1 MQIDRD
7 QLLSEIKLRKHIQE
21 MIAENVEK
29 WAVSR
34 NKDKGDE
41 IRLRGFIR
49 SLISEV
55 KQDLKEQDFENN
67 PEKEMFNLVKKEI
80 AGLLKSSI
88 KTLKDGQSGDAEQVQ
103 IGHLKAIIL
112 AINNLFDQVESA
124 EGALEREKLKEAI
137 EVDIGDT
144 LEDVTRNPMYM
155 SADAMENDGNDRE
168 EEEEINIEDAS
179 EDEIEKLTMG
189 LQEDDIQTLEDSI
202 RAQDPENA
210 SYQIL
215 GVRRALNKKTG
226 SWNKVKNNFINFADL
241 VWGANLPEIAWKTF
255 RKWVIEN
262 VRLHLINT
270 IQETA
275 SEVSVEEPSIDDFS
289 PDEMGS
295 EELPAEELPAEELPA
310 EELPAKI

>member
-1 MQIDRD
+1 MQIDRN
-7 QLLSEIKLRKHIQE
+7 QLLSEIKLRKHIQK
-21 MIAENVEK
+21 MIAESVK
-29 WAVSR
+29 DWAVSK
-34 NKDKGDE
+34 NGDSAE
-41 IRLRGFIR
+41 ETKLRGFIR

-55 KQDLKEQDFENN
+55 KQDLKEQDFESN

-88 KTLKDGQSGDAEQVQ
+88 KTLKDGQAGDAEQVQ

-144 LEDVTRNPMYM
+144 LEDVTQNPMYM
-155 SADAMENDGNDRE
+155 NDDAMDNGGNDQQE
-168 EEEEINIEDAS
+168 EGEVDIEHAS
-179 EDEIEKLTMG
+179 EDEIEKLTMD
-189 LQEDDIQTLEDSI
+189 LQEEDIQTLEDSI
-202 RAQDPENA
+202 RAQDPESA

-241 VWGANLPEIAWKTF
+241 VWGASLPETAWRTF
-255 RKWVIEN
+255 RKWVVEN

-275 SEVSVEEPSIDDFS
+275 SEISVEEPPVEDFM
-289 PDEMGS
+289 PDES
-295 EELPAEELPAEELPA
+295 PREELPAEEPPTE
-310 EELPAKI
+310 I